1 MSLACELLSP
11 PANRMIK
18 AVPQFP
24 QHSQIGQTR
33 LGGLEAALGM
43 ALLRVP
49 VASSAP
55 AWLPIGGMRVQAIAG
70 SFSGG

>member
-1 MSLACELLSP
+1 MSLACGLLSP

-24 QHSQIGQTR
+24 QHSQVGQSR

-43 ALLRVP
+43 ALLRMP
-49 VASSAP
+49 VASSAL
-55 AWLPIGGMRVQAIAG
+55 ARLPMGSMRVQAIAG